1 MTYKTSTGSWEPLFN
16 TKGNALYPLLIEIA
30 QCAQR
35 QF

>member
-16 TKGNALYPLLIEIA
+16 KGKALYPLLIEIA